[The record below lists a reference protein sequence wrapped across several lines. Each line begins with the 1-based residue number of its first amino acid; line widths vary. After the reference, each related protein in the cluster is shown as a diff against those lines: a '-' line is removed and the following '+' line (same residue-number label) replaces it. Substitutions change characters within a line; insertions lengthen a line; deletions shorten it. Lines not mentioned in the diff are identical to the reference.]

1 MAKKIKMDSEEKERK
16 IRYMSVMSDRVESA
30 IQKAMEEHEDYEH
43 MTLIEGM
50 TILSTA
56 VCSILQNIANNTNTD
71 VEDHIELFCEGM
83 KRWNDN

>member
-1 MAKKIKMDSEEKERK
+1 
-16 IRYMSVMSDRVESA
+16 
-30 IQKAMEEHEDYEH
+30 

-50 TILSTA
+50 TILITA
-56 VCSILQNIANNTNTD
+56 VCSILQNSANNTNTD